1 MAVLSSFHPAVANWF
16 SRTFDAP
23 TPPQVEAWPAIQ
35 AQQHVLIAAP
45 TGSGKTLAAF
55 LAAIDQLVREGVE
68 GNGLTDETHIVYVS
82 PLKALSNDI
91 QRNLESPIAGI
102 RAELEVLGLPDVDI
116 RTFVRTGDTPQSERA
131 AMRKRPPHIVVTTPE
146 SLYILLGSESGR
158 KMLATTRTVI
168 VDEIHAMVG
177 TKRGLHLA
185 LSLERLEALAGRKL
199 TRVGLSA
206 TQKPIEE
213 VARFLVGTHQVAA
226 DGLADCTIIDSGHIR
241 ERDLQVEIP
250 PAPLEAVMSGE
261 VWMLVY
267 DRLAELVAEHRTTLI
282 FVNTRRYAERIARYL
297 SERIGAERVTAH
309 HGSMSKELR
318 FDAESRLKKG
328 ELKALVATASLELGI
343 DIGDV
348 DLVCQI
354 GSPRSIAAFLQRVGR
369 SGHSVGGTPKGRLFP
384 LSRDDLV
391 ECAALLDSVR
401 RGELDR
407 LRIPEKPLDVL
418 AQQIVAEVGAR
429 EWNESE
435 LFDLFRRAWPYR
447 ALGRD
452 EFDEVVRMLAE
463 GFTTRRGRHGALIYH
478 DAVNHELRGRRN
490 ARLTALTSGGTIPDN
505 ADYQVILEPQATFV
519 GTVNEDFAIE
529 SLQGDIFQLGNVSYR
544 ILRVEQGRVR
554 VEDAQG
560 QPPTIPFWLGEAP
573 GRSDELS
580 VSVSRLR
587 KEIEQR
593 LEAGE
598 MTAAAAANETPPATR
613 ATNTSAA
620 NTAPPATPATNTS
633 AANTAPP
640 ATRATNTSAADTAPP
655 ATRATNT
662 SAANTAP
669 RPARTTNT
677 TAADAAPL
685 TTHANTAAGAN
696 ATTPPTTAA
705 DGLKFFS
712 PAVASALSPALT
724 WLVNEVGLQAPAAIQ
739 LVSYLSA
746 ARAAL
751 GALPTRDTLIF
762 ERFFD
767 ETGGMQLVIHSPFGS
782 RINRA
787 WGLALRKRFCRSF
800 NFEIQAAAT
809 EDTIILSLTTVHS
822 FELIDVARYLHSNTV
837 RPLLVQALCAA
848 PMFPARWRW
857 TATIALALPRF
868 RGGKKVAPQLARMA
882 AEDLLT
888 AVFPDQVACAENL
901 PGELEIPDHPLIRQT
916 VHDCLEE
923 AMDIEGFEQLLRGL
937 EGGTIRVIA
946 RDLTEPSPL
955 ALEVLSARPYAF
967 LDDAPLE
974 ERRTQAVMSRRWLDP
989 ESAADIGK
997 LDPDAIQRVRD
1008 EAWPDATNADELHDA
1023 LSWLTFLTDA
1033 EVQRQPGW
1041 PDLTDSLAKERRAT
1055 RLSTRANTATTAPV
1069 ARDTLISTPAATTAP
1084 AARDTLIST
1093 PAATTAP
1100 AAHDTLI
1107 STPAP
1112 AAHDTLT
1119 STPAPATTPAATAD
1133 DHTLWVTAERL
1144 PLFRALF
1151 PNATLHPH
1159 VEVPTTYDK
1168 QWTREDALVEV
1179 IRGRLQGVGPTT
1191 SSAIAASLGLPV
1203 TSIETALAALQAEGF
1218 AMRGQFTPGAIAD
1231 GEWCERRLLAR
1242 IHRYTVKRLRAEI
1255 EPVEA
1260 RDFLRFLFEWQRV
1273 TPEGRMEGPDAV
1285 AAILGQLEGF
1295 EAPASAWETE
1305 ILPHR
1310 ISEYEPAWLDEQC
1323 LAGRFVWTRLAR
1335 RKSDSERNAAPVR
1348 GTPIVLLAR
1357 RNARVWSSLSGTLD
1371 ATNLSSRAQV
1381 VADYIRMHGASFFDE
1396 IADGAGLLPTQV
1408 EEALAELV
1416 ALGVVNSDSFGGL
1429 RALLIPSDRR
1439 RPAAGGRRKRRI
1451 ALFGMDAAGRW
1462 ALVRKPSPAEVDP
1475 DAGTDADA
1483 AAHIEHVART
1493 LLKRWGVVFWRLL
1506 AREADWLPPW
1516 RDLLMCYR
1524 RLEAR
1529 GEIRGGRF
1537 VAGFTGE
1544 QYAAPEAI
1552 GLLRDTRRKAYSG
1565 AYVSLSGADPLNLV
1579 GILTP
1584 GSRLPSLSGN
1594 RILYRDG
1601 IPVAV
1606 FAGSEVKFLES
1617 LEPKEQW
1624 EAQNLLLR
1632 RHVPA
1637 VLADLA

>member
-23 TPPQVEAWPAIQ
+23 TASQEQAWPAIH

-55 LAAIDQLVREGVE
+55 LAAIEQLVREGIE
-68 GNGLTDETHIVYVS
+68 RGGLADETHIVYVS

-91 QRNLESPIAGI
+91 RRNLEAPLAGI
-102 RAELEVLGLPDVDI
+102 RTELQALGLPDVDI
-116 RTFVRTGDTPQSERA
+116 RTFVRTGDTPQSERT

-213 VARFLVGTHQVAA
+213 VARFLVGSRQTGA
-226 DGLADCTIIDSGHIR
+226 DGRADCTIIDSGHIR
-241 ERDLQVEIP
+241 ERELQIEIP

-261 VWMLVY
+261 VWTLVY

-282 FVNTRRYAERIARYL
+282 FVNTRRHAERIARHL
-297 SERIGAERVTAH
+297 SERVGEELVTAH
-309 HGSMSKELR
+309 HGSMAKELR
-318 FDAESRLKKG
+318 FDAESRLKNG
-328 ELKALVATASLELGI
+328 QLKALVATASLELGI

-418 AQQIVAEVGAR
+418 AQQIVAEVAAR
-429 EWNESE
+429 EWDEE
-435 LFDLFRRAWPYR
+435 KLFDLFRGAYPYR
-447 ALGRD
+447 SLERA
-452 EFDEVVRMLAE
+452 EFDEVVRMLAD

-519 GTVNEDFAIE
+519 GTVNEDFAVE
-529 SLQGDIFQLGNVSYR
+529 SLQGDIFQLGNISYR

-554 VEDAQG
+554 VEDAHG

-580 VSVSRLR
+580 NAVSRLR
-587 KEIEQR
+587 AEIENR
-593 LEAGE
+593 LGAPGDPS
-598 MTAAAAANETPPATR
+598 TRSLPPALSAPVTVAPS
-613 ATNTSAA
+613 ATANDTSDAVSSA
-620 NTAPPATPATNTS
+620 LKFLTPAF
-633 AANTAPP
+633 
-640 ATRATNTSAADTAPP
+640 
-655 ATRATNT
+655 
-662 SAANTAP
+662 
-669 RPARTTNT
+669 
-677 TAADAAPL
+677 
-685 TTHANTAAGAN
+685 
-696 ATTPPTTAA
+696 ATT
-705 DGLKFFS
+705 LE
-712 PAVASALSPALT
+712 PALR
-724 WLVNEVGLQAPAAIQ
+724 WLVDEVGIQAPAAVQ
-739 LVSYLSA
+739 LVSYLA
-746 ARAAL
+746 AGRAAL
-751 GALPTRDTLIF
+751 GALPTRDTIIF

-800 NFEIQAAAT
+800 NFELQAAAT

-822 FELIDVARYLHSNTV
+822 FELAEVARYLHSNTV

-857 TATIALALPRF
+857 SATIALALPRF
-868 RGGKKVAPQLARMA
+868 RGGKKVPPQLARMA
-882 AEDLLT
+882 SEDLLT

-901 PGELEIPDHPLIRQT
+901 PGELEIPDHPLVRQT

-923 AMDIEGFEQLLRGL
+923 AMDVEGFEQLLRGL
-937 EGGTIRVIA
+937 ESGAIRVIA

-955 ALEVLSARPYAF
+955 ALEVLNARPYAY

-974 ERRTQAVMSRRWLDP
+974 ERRTQAVMTRRWLDP

-1023 LSWLTFLTDA
+1023 MSWLTFLTDA

-1041 PDLTDSLAKERRAT
+1041 VELIDNLAQQKRVT
-1055 RLSTRANTATTAPV
+1055 RV
-1069 ARDTLISTPAATTAP
+1069 ASSESA
-1084 AARDTLIST
+1084 
-1093 PAATTAP
+1093 
-1100 AAHDTLI
+1100 
-1107 STPAP
+1107 
-1112 AAHDTLT
+1112 
-1119 STPAPATTPAATAD
+1119 
-1133 DHTLWVTAERL
+1133 LWVTAERL

-1151 PNATLHPH
+1151 PQATNTPP
-1159 VEVPTTYDK
+1159 VEVPATYEK
-1168 QWTREDALVEV
+1168 EWAREDALVEV
-1179 IRGRLQGVGPTT
+1179 VRGRLEGLGPTT
-1191 SSAIAASLGLPV
+1191 SAAIAASLGLPV
-1203 TSIETALAALQAEGF
+1203 TSIESALAVLQAEGF
-1218 AMRGQFTPGAIAD
+1218 AMRGQFTPGAVAE

-1273 TPEGRMEGPDAV
+1273 TSEGRMEGPDAV
-1285 AAILGQLEGF
+1285 GAILGQLEGF

-1305 ILPHR
+1305 ILPNR

-1323 LAGRFVWTRLAR
+1323 LAGRYVWTRLAR

-1357 RNARVWSSLSGTLD
+1357 RNTRVWSSLTGAVDSD
-1371 ATNLSSRAQV
+1371 NLSTRAQI
-1381 VADYIRMHGASFFDE
+1381 VADYIRVHGASFFDE
-1396 IADGAGLLPTQV
+1396 IADGASLLPTQA

-1416 ALGVVNSDSFGGL
+1416 ALGIVNSDSFGGL
-1429 RALLIPSDRR
+1429 RALLIPADRR
-1439 RPAAGGRRKRRI
+1439 RPPAGGRRRRRI

-1462 ALVRKPSPAEVDP
+1462 ALVRRQPL
-1475 DAGTDADA
+1475 AGADA
-1483 AAHIEHVART
+1483 EPDTSRPTTTRPTEKLQDEEAIEHVART

-1516 RDLLMCYR
+1516 RDLLMCFR

-1544 QYAAPEAI
+1544 QFAAPEAI
-1552 GLLRDTRRKAYSG
+1552 GLLRDTRRKPHSQSH
-1565 AYVSLSGADPLNLV
+1565 VSLSGADPLNLV

-1584 GSRLPSLSGN
+1584 GARLPSLSGN
-1594 RILYRDG
+1594 RLLYRDG

-1606 FAGSEVKFLES
+1606 FAGGEVRFLEK